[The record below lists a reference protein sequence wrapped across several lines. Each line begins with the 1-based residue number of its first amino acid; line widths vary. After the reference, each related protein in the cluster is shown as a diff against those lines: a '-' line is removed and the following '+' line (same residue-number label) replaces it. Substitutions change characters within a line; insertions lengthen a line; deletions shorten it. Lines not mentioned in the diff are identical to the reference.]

1 MADVVIKINGD
12 VKNFSDAL
20 EKAKKQTEDLSEGLT
35 SIAKIS
41 GVAFAALTAEIGVAV
56 KAFAES
62 EAAGRKLTVALQ
74 NQGIYSKKLEQD
86 YKDQAGALQDLT
98 GVDDDAIIAS
108 QALLQS
114 MLGQTPVT
122 QELSQAIL
130 DLSAA
135 KDIDLQSATQ
145 LIGRGIEGQTT
156 ALKKLGIEVDD
167 HVSKEERTAQILDQ
181 VTQKFGGQA
190 AAANQG
196 LGGIKGLTSA
206 FGDLQEEIGARFAP
220 VISSAIKKLT
230 EFTVAV
236 KNNQPLIDM
245 GAKLLG
251 AGVAVTGL
259 ITALSAAGIALVS
272 MKAIAAAL
280 GVALGA
286 ISLPIAVLTAA
297 VVALGAAF
305 GASFAKSMQA
315 PAEAL
320 DQQIGKL
327 HDRIAS
333 LKSQSSGGF
342 NFFAER
348 DLKKAEADLDALM
361 LKRQRLQLTE
371 AAESGGG
378 QNPALADAARKREAE
393 KRAEEARERAALRAH
408 QEQMLLEMNGASA
421 ETLAFKKQEAELLK
435 QIEDEK
441 NAGIREQ
448 LRAQLEEVRR
458 LEAEHEELNA
468 GYRNEQFQTQ
478 LATNEEYQ
486 ALSHEQKMRFLQ
498 ENRNL
503 LLEGINDA
511 DITERNAAK
520 KKAQEQ
526 IKAHNEYLENQRKFG
541 TAYAAINQFMHS
553 EVYNG
558 TKQAAGELAAL
569 QQSSNSTLKGIGK
582 AAAIANII
590 IKTGESAMNIFA
602 GFSTIPFIGP
612 ALGVAGA
619 AAAVAFGAEQVGR
632 VTAAASGGL
641 ITGGM
646 PGVDSVAALLQ
657 QGEIVSPAQNF
668 EEVIG
673 SVAAKREAEK
683 ILPGLAAVSSG
694 DGGSESGGRG
704 YAEVVLSVK
713 GELMDWIDA
722 QVIERRRL
730 NISAI

>member
-35 SIAKIS
+35 SIAKVS
-41 GVAFAALTAEIGVAV
+41 GVAFAALTAEIGLAV

-86 YKDQAGALQDLT
+86 YKDQASALQQLT
-98 GVDDDAIIAS
+98 GVDDDAIISS

-135 KDIDLQSATQ
+135 KDIDLQSATS
-145 LIGRGIEGQTT
+145 LIGKGIEGQTM
-156 ALKKLGIEVDD
+156 ALKKLGIEVDA
-167 HVSKEERTAQILDQ
+167 HLTKEERTAQILEQ

-230 EFTVAV
+230 DFTVAV

-245 GAKLLG
+245 GAKILG

-259 ITALSAAGIALVS
+259 VAALSTAGIALVS
-272 MKAIAAAL
+272 AKAIIAAL
-280 GVALGA
+280 GLTVGTLT
-286 ISLPIAVLTAA
+286 LPIALVTAA

-305 GASFAKSMQA
+305 GATFAKSMQA

-320 DQQIGKL
+320 DEQIGKL
-327 HDRIAS
+327 HERIAA
-333 LKSQSSGGF
+333 LKSQSAGGF
-342 NFFAER
+342 NFFNER
-348 DLKKAEADLDALM
+348 DIKKAEADLDALM
-361 LKRQRLQLTE
+361 LKRQRLQTSE

-378 QNPALADAARKREAE
+378 QDDALKKAAE
-393 KRAEEARERAALRAH
+393 KRAADQRAEEARERAALQAH
-408 QEQMLLEMNGASA
+408 QEQLLLQMEGASA
-421 ETLAFKKQEAELLK
+421 ETMAFKKQEAELLK
-435 QIEDEK
+435 EIENEK
-441 NAGIREQ
+441 NTAIRDQ

-458 LEAEHEELNA
+458 LEAEHEELNS
-468 GYRNEQFQTQ
+468 GYRNEQFQRQ
-478 LATNEEYQ
+478 LETNEEYQ
-486 ALSHEQKMRFLQ
+486 ALSHEQKMRFLE

-520 KKAQEQ
+520 KKAQDQ
-526 IKAHNEYLENQRKFG
+526 VKAHNEYLENQRKFG

-553 EVYNG
+553 EVYQG
-558 TKQAAGELAAL
+558 TKSAAGDLAAL

-632 VTAAASGGL
+632 VTAAASGGM

-657 QGEIVSPAQNF
+657 QGELVSPRQNF
-668 EEVIG
+668 EEVVG
-673 SVAAKREAEK
+673 SVRAAREAEK
-683 ILPGLAAVSSG
+683 ILPALASG
-694 DGGSESGGRG
+694 ANGGSVDGGGERG
-704 YAEVVLSVK
+704 YAEVVLSIK

-722 QVIERRRL
+722 QVIERRRI
-730 NISAI
+730 NISTI